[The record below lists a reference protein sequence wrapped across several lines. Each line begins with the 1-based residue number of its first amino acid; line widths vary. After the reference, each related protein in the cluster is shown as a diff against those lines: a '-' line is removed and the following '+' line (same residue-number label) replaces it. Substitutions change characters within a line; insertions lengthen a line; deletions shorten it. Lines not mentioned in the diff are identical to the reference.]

1 MKIERWIPII
11 VVVILGLIVIGGS
24 LYTIDQTQQVVITQ
38 FGEPMG
44 DPITESGLH
53 LKIPFVQKVNYFEK
67 RILAWDGLPTQVPT
81 KDKRYIWVDTTA
93 RWRIVDPLKFLES
106 VGREVT
112 ALGRLDDIIDSATR
126 NQITNHLLY
135 ELVRD
140 SGREFVETEV
150 SLEIEEEIGIVQ
162 YGREK
167 ISRLILEEAA
177 LIVPQFGIELVDV
190 RIKRLNYVEQVRE
203 GVYARMIA
211 ERKRVAEEYRSEGQG
226 KRAEIEG
233 RRAKELQR
241 ITSEAYRTAQEIKGK
256 ADAEATNIYADA
268 YNKDPEFYTFLR
280 TMEIYEN
287 TMDENTWLIMTSD
300 ADFFKY
306 LKTISP
312 E

>member
-11 VVVILGLIVIGGS
+11 VVVILGLIVVGGS

-38 FGEPMG
+38 FGEPIG
-44 DPITESGLH
+44 DPITEAGLH
-53 LKIPFVQKVNYFEK
+53 VKIPFIQKVNYFEK

-106 VGREVT
+106 VGREMT

-150 SLEIEEEIGIVQ
+150 SLEIEEELGVVQ

-167 ISRLILEEAA
+167 ISRGILEEAA
-177 LIVPQFGIELVDV
+177 LLVPQFGIELVDV
-190 RIKRLNYVEQVRE
+190 RIKRLNYVERVRE

-211 ERKRVAEEYRSEGQG
+211 ERKRVAEQYRSEGQG
-226 KRAEIEG
+226 KKAEIEG

-256 ADAEATNIYADA
+256 ADAEATKVYADA
-268 YNKDPEFYTFLR
+268 LNKGPEFYSFLR
-280 TMEIYEN
+280 TLEIYED

-300 ADFFKY
+300 ADFYKY
-306 LKTISP
+306 MKTLSP

>member
-11 VVVILGLIVIGGS
+11 VVVILGLIVVGGS
-24 LYTIDQTQQVVITQ
+24 LYTIDQTQQVVVTQ
-38 FGEPMG
+38 FGEPIG
-44 DPITESGLH
+44 DPITEPGLH
-53 LKIPFVQKVNYFEK
+53 VKIPFIQKVNYFEK

-93 RWRIVDPLKFLES
+93 RWKIVDPLKFLQS
-106 VGREVT
+106 VGREMT

-140 SGREFVETEV
+140 SGREFVQTEV
-150 SLEIEEEIGIVQ
+150 SLEIEEELGVVQ

-167 ISRLILEEAA
+167 ISRGILEEAA
-177 LIVPQFGIELVDV
+177 LLVPQFGIELVDV
-190 RIKRLNYVEQVRE
+190 RIKRLNYVERVRE

-211 ERKRVAEEYRSEGQG
+211 ERERVAEEYRSEGEG
-226 KRAEIEG
+226 VRAEIEG

-241 ITSEAYRTAQEIKGK
+241 ITSEAYRTAQEIKGE
-256 ADAEATNIYADA
+256 ADAEATKIYADA
-268 YNKDPEFYTFLR
+268 YNKGPEFYSFLR
-280 TMEIYEN
+280 TLEIYED

-300 ADFFKY
+300 SDFYKY
-306 LKTISP
+306 IKTLSP

>member
-44 DPITESGLH
+44 DPITEPGLH

-93 RWRIVDPLKFLES
+93 RWKIVDPLKFLES

-287 TMDENTWLIMTSD
+287 IMDENTWLIMTSD
-300 ADFFKY
+300 ADFYKY

>member
-11 VVVILGLIVIGGS
+11 VVVILGLIVVGGS

-38 FGEPMG
+38 FGEPIG
-44 DPITESGLH
+44 DPITEPGLH
-53 LKIPFVQKVNYFEK
+53 VKIPFVQKVNYFEK

-106 VGREVT
+106 VGREMT

-140 SGREFVETEV
+140 SGRKFVETEV
-150 SLEIEEEIGIVQ
+150 SLEIEEELGVVQ

-167 ISRLILEEAA
+167 ISRGILEEAA
-177 LIVPQFGIELVDV
+177 LLVPQFGIELVDV
-190 RIKRLNYVEQVRE
+190 RIKRLNYVERVRE

-211 ERKRVAEEYRSEGQG
+211 ERERVAEEYRSEGQG
-226 KRAEIEG
+226 KKAEIEG

-241 ITSEAYRTAQEIKGK
+241 ITSEAYRTAVEIKGE
-256 ADAEATNIYADA
+256 ADAEATKIYADA
-268 YNKDPEFYTFLR
+268 YNKGPEFYSFLR
-280 TMEIYEN
+280 TLEIYEN
-287 TMDENTWLIMTSD
+287 SMDENSRLIMTTDSD
-300 ADFFKY
+300 FYKY
-306 LKTISP
+306 LKTLSP